1 MRLRTALLA
10 SLVVAAALQAL
21 YPFLPRWGQLA
32 VSDTVIALASGY
44 AAFHYRRRAAD
55 PANIRRMRLAFGCGT
70 VACGIWSLGN
80 VVLLISTLGAGSL
93 AGVGGLLSTMAAGF
107 VPIALILAAPR
118 PHGLAAVRLLID
130 VAAVFG
136 AMFALAWE
144 FVLSGTQVPGE
155 VGGEGYRVTIVGLLV
170 LGAVI
175 ALVTLASA
183 EPGQGGSAQ
192 QLLAAAALVQAV
204 TLLAATRN
212 DLEGHLWYADGVG
225 GGYILGALV
234 MAVSSRLATS
244 RPGVERGGALV
255 FRGWALLP
263 YVPVVFAV
271 ATAAS
276 RQAATGQLDPVLVW
290 TLLATFSLV
299 LIRQFL
305 TLASLGRMTEVLEE
319 QRDTL
324 EHQASHDAL
333 TGLLNRPAF
342 DSRAADILAGPH
354 LGVTAMVL
362 DLDGFKPVN
371 DSHGHAAGDDVLVVV
386 ARRLSAELRAE
397 DLVSRIG
404 GDEFAILL
412 TGVRSSEA
420 EGSDGSGLRSGE
432 GDEGWDGDA
441 EEVAK
446 RLLRRISE
454 PMRVHGHTVT
464 VGGSIGLAA
473 ADEGGDLTGLLR
485 RADTA
490 MYAAK
495 AAGKGTVR
503 RYESAAA

>member
-1 MRLRTALLA
+1 MRLRTALPA
-10 SLVVAAALQAL
+10 ALVVAAGMQLL
-21 YPFLPRWGQLA
+21 YPLLPAWGQFVL
-32 VSDTVIALASGY
+32 SDTVIAVASGY

-55 PANIRRMRLAFGCGT
+55 PETIRRMRIAFGCGAG
-70 VACGIWSLGN
+70 ACAIWSIGN
-80 VVLLISTLGAGSL
+80 VVLLLSTVGVDFL
-93 AGVGGLLSTMAAGF
+93 AGVGGLLSTVAAGF

-118 PHGLAAVRLLID
+118 PRGLAAVRLLID

-136 AMFALAWE
+136 AVFALAWE
-144 FVLSGTQVPGE
+144 FVLSSGPGLTGE
-155 VGGEGYRVTIVGLLV
+155 IGGEGYRVTIVGLLV

-183 EPGQGGSAQ
+183 EPGQSGSAQ
-192 QLLAAAALVQAV
+192 QLLAMAALVQAV

-212 DLEGHLWYADGVG
+212 DLNDLLWYADGVG
-225 GGYILGALV
+225 GGYILAALI
-234 MAVSSRLATS
+234 MAASSRLATS

-271 ATAAS
+271 ATAAA
-276 RQAATGQLDPVLVW
+276 RQAGSGQLDPVLVW

-299 LIRQFL
+299 LVRQFL
-305 TLASLGRMTEVLEE
+305 TLATLGRMTEVLEE
-319 QRDTL
+319 QRDAL

-333 TGLLNRPAF
+333 TGLLNRAAF
-342 DSRAADILAGPH
+342 DTRAAEILAFSSD
-354 LGVTAMVL
+354 GVTAMIL

-371 DSHGHAAGDDVLVVV
+371 DTLGHAAGDDVLVVV
-386 ARRLSAELRAE
+386 ARRLAAELRAG

-412 TGVRSSEA
+412 TEA
-420 EGSDGSGLRSGE
+420 A
-432 GDEGWDGDA
+432 DA
-441 EEVAK
+441 PEVAG
-446 RLLRRISE
+446 RLLRRIGE

-473 ADEGGDLTGLLR
+473 AEDGDLNGLLR

-490 MYAAK
+490 MYEAK

-503 RYESAAA
+503 RYDRAAA